1 MRKKTIRDIDVAGKR
16 VLLRVDYNVQVEDGV
31 VFDDLRL
38 RESLPTL
45 QALREA
51 GARIVIGSHRGRPR
65 GEVVPDLRNAP
76 VAQHLQRLL
85 DTPVRAVDD
94 CVGADVEVAVAAL
107 EPGEILMLENLRFHP
122 EESANDPGFAAA
134 LARLGDVF
142 VNDAFG
148 TAHRAHASVVGVAQH
163 LPAVAGLLLEREV
176 DVLEAVT
183 RDPQRPLGIVLGGSK
198 IADKVLILEHLIE
211 MADVVCV
218 GGAMANTFL
227 KALGTDV
234 ADSLVEDERLDAAA
248 RCVAHAARHNVRM
261 VLPTDVVAAFGAP
274 EGGSVRTLPVDR
286 VPAGWRILDVGP
298 ATIRAFHAAL
308 TGMRT
313 AIWNGPL
320 GLFEQERFAEGSLA
334 MARILANLDGTT
346 VVGGG
351 ETAAAVQ
358 RAGVADRI
366 THVSTGGGASLML
379 MQGRAL
385 PGVDALLDADLD
397 ADAEPAASSA

>member
-1 MRKKTIRDIDVAGKR
+1 MRKKTIRDVDIAGKR
-16 VLLRVDYNVQVEDGV
+16 VLLRVDYNVQIEDGI

-45 QALREA
+45 RALRAA
-51 GARIVIGSHRGRPR
+51 GACIVICSHRGRPR
-65 GEVVPDLRNAP
+65 GEVIADLRNAP
-76 VAQHLQRLL
+76 VAQHLQDLL
-85 DTPVRAVDD
+85 GEPVRAIDD
-94 CVGADVEVAVAAL
+94 SVGAEVEAVAATL
-107 EPGEILMLENLRFHP
+107 QAGEILMLENLRFHP
-122 EESANDPGFAAA
+122 EESANDPTFAAA

-148 TAHRAHASVVGVAQH
+148 TAHRAHASVVGVAKY

-176 DVLEAVT
+176 DVLEEVT
-183 RDPQRPLGIVLGGSK
+183 RSPQRPLGLVLGGSK
-198 IADKVLILEHLIE
+198 IADKVTILEHLIE
-211 MADVVCV
+211 RADVVCV

-234 ADSLVEDERLDAAA
+234 ADSLVEDDRLDAAV
-248 RCVAHAARHNVRM
+248 RCMAQAARQNVRM

-274 EGGSVRTLPVDR
+274 EGGSVRTLPVER

-298 ATIRAFHAAL
+298 ATIRAFREAL
-308 TGMRT
+308 RGVRT
-313 AIWNGPL
+313 AVWNGPL

-334 MARILANLDGTT
+334 MARILAELDGIT

-351 ETAAAVQ
+351 ETAAAVH
-358 RAGVADRI
+358 RAGVAERI

-379 MQGRAL
+379 LQGRPL
-385 PGVDALLDADLD
+385 PGVEALLDAD
-397 ADAEPAASSA
+397 A

>member
-1 MRKKTIRDIDVAGKR
+1 MRKKTIRDIDLAGKR

-31 VFDDLRL
+31 VFNDLRL
-38 RESLPTL
+38 QESLPTL
-45 QALREA
+45 RALREA
-51 GARIVIGSHRGRPR
+51 GARIVICSHRGRPR
-65 GEVVPDLRNAP
+65 GETVSDLSNAP
-76 VAQHLQRLL
+76 VAQHLERLL
-85 DTPVRAVDD
+85 DIPVRAVDD
-94 CVGADVEVAVAAL
+94 CIGADVEAAAAAL
-107 EPGEILMLENLRFHP
+107 QPGEVLMLENLRFHP
-122 EESANDPGFAAA
+122 EEAANDPGFAAE

-148 TAHRAHASVVGVAQH
+148 TAHRAHASMVGVARH

-176 DVLEAVT
+176 DVLEEVT
-183 RDPQRPLGIVLGGSK
+183 RDPQRPLGLVLGGSK

-211 MADVVCV
+211 RADVVCV

-248 RCVAHAARHNVRM
+248 RCVAHAARHDVRM

-274 EGGSVRTLPVDR
+274 EGGSVRTLSVDR
-286 VPAGWRILDVGP
+286 VPAGWRILDVGL
-298 ATIRAFHAAL
+298 ATIRSFRAAM

-334 MARILANLDGTT
+334 MALILADLDGIT

-351 ETAAAVQ
+351 ETAAAVH

-379 MQGRAL
+379 LQGQAL
-385 PGVDALLDADLD
+385 PGVDALLDA
-397 ADAEPAASSA
+397 ES